1 MKENVLA
8 TQKMLG
14 VMATMI
20 ALFLAVVDGATVST
34 VLPAIRDKL
43 DQSALYSWMM
53 SAFQLPLASSTGCA
67 E

>member
-34 VLPAIRDKL
+34 VLPAIRAARCCRL
-43 DQSALYSWMM
+43 SVVNLTSR
-53 SAFQLPLASSTGCA
+53 LSTHG
-67 E
+67 

>member
-8 TQKMLG
+8 AQKMLG

-34 VLPAIRDKL
+34 VLPAIRDEL
-43 DQSALYSWMM
+43 DQSALYSWIM
-53 SAFQLPLASSTGCA
+53 SAFQLPVASSAGCA